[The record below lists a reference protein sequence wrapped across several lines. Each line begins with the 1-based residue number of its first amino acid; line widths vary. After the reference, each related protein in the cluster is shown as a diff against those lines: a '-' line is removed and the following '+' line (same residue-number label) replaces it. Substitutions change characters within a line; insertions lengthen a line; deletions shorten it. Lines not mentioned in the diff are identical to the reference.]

1 MGEINSSIKRGTAEL
16 LCGVMMYII
25 SAAMLIYSVYL
36 CFSPDIW
43 YDELF
48 SMEFARRPI
57 SEMIRLTA
65 ADVHP
70 PLYYIIVHCAILI
83 GRAVSGS
90 LSLPATMMGSMGAE
104 IVCAKLASVVPL
116 IIIFIYAVTAVR
128 RKYGPIAGGLFSMAV
143 IAMPNMAEY
152 SVEIRMY
159 SWVILFI
166 TAMCIHA
173 DEFIVRDDQKV
184 IRGLKWGKVFPIF
197 IYGLMACYTQY
208 YAAVAAFAIYLFLVI
223 HSVRKNIWQLGI
235 LLISA
240 NLTVVLYIP
249 WLSVVFS
256 QVGTVS
262 QNYWILPL
270 TWRSIGGVIKYLIL
284 PAFTIQWIA
293 YAFAA
298 VLFVL
303 SFITVISNLKN
314 EYMWLCFM
322 PIIGIVIF
330 GFAVS
335 FIVRPIFVYR
345 YMLPGMG
352 AFWYGVI
359 VALTD
364 RRGYLLSENN
374 GLLKSGGSDEMS
386 NHLMSGNPTVEIEG
400 IQKNR
405 YNGDMVIRVIGI
417 ALVVVMAV
425 ISVRDFWAFRGNEL
439 YKRVNMQKT
448 SELLGSICSGSE
460 MLLPDSSDDEPDHT
474 ESEVQADSES
484 VIDSEKSSDL
494 EIYADAPVI
503 ISNFDHVDA
512 LLAFYLNESDNVGYD
527 GTVQVP
533 LYAAEPEALIQKLVP
548 GVGTIN
554 TGGDVRKLLE
564 NGRTVLFLG
573 SFNSREDIIKD
584 WEDTEGIKSTN
595 NGSFLMERYWFDVFE
610 LSLE

>member
-1 MGEINSSIKRGTAEL
+1 MGEISSSKKRGTAET
-16 LCGVMMYII
+16 LCGILMYII
-25 SAAMLIYSVYL
+25 SVAMLVYSAYL

-48 SMEFARRPI
+48 SIEFARRPI

-70 PLYYIIVHCAILI
+70 PLYYIIVHFAIAI
-83 GRAVSGS
+83 GHVVTDG
-90 LSLPATMMGSMGAE
+90 LNTPMMMGSMGAE
-104 IVCAKLASVVPL
+104 IAFAKLSSVVPL
-116 IIIFIYAVTAVR
+116 IIIFIYSVTAIR
-128 RKYGPIAGGLFSMAV
+128 RKFGILAGGLFSMAV

-166 TAMCIHA
+166 TSMCIHA
-173 DEFIVRDDQKV
+173 EAFIVRDKDKA

-208 YAAVAAFAIYLFLVI
+208 YAAVAVFAIYLFLVI
-223 HSVRKNIWQLGI
+223 HSVCKNIWQLGI

-284 PAFTIQWIA
+284 PAFTVQWVA

-298 VLFVL
+298 VLFIL
-303 SFITVISNLKN
+303 SFITVINSLKN

-352 AFWYGVI
+352 AFWYGII
-359 VALTD
+359 VAVSD
-364 RRGYLLSENN
+364 RRCGHLV
-374 GLLKSGGSDEMS
+374 SGSSDEA
-386 NHLMSGNPTVEIEG
+386 NVQLGSGSSESGYKREKIG
-400 IQKNR
+400 
-405 YNGDMVIRVIGI
+405 RVLGM

-439 YKRVNMQKT
+439 YKRVNMVKT
-448 SELLGSICSGSE
+448 SELFGEICSGREIALSDGS
-460 MLLPDSSDDEPDHT
+460 DSGDELD
-474 ESEVQADSES
+474 QADSEGQ
-484 VIDSEKSSDL
+484 
-494 EIYADAPVI
+494 ADAPVI
-503 ISNFDHVDA
+503 ISNFDQVDG
-512 LLAFYLNESDNVGYD
+512 LLAFYLNANGSVGD
-527 GTVQVP
+527 DSIPVP
-533 LYAAEPEALIQKLVP
+533 LYGAEPEMLIQKLVP
-548 GVGTIN
+548 GVGTIE
-554 TGGDVRKLLE
+554 TGADVRELLE
-564 NGRTVLFLG
+564 DGRKVLFLG
-573 SFNSREDIIKD
+573 SFNSREDIVKD
-584 WEDTEGIKSTN
+584 WEDSEGIKNTN
-595 NGSFLMERYWFDVFE
+595 AGSFLMERYWFDVFE